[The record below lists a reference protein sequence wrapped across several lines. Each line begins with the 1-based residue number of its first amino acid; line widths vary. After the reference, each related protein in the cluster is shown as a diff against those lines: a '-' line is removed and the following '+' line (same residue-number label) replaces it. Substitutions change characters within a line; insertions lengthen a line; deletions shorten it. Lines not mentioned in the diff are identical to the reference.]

1 MHRLKAPAFIL
12 TASLVLLAASGLL
25 PLTIGAPTALAA
37 GIVLALAGLTAFDH
51 FNKNAAKYLIQ
62 ASIVLLG
69 FSIPLADVAKAGLQ
83 GLALAAGTIALVLVA
98 GLSLG
103 RLFQTDRRLT
113 ALLTSGTAVCGGSAI
128 AATASIIGATTAH
141 TSLAFVVVFLLNACG
156 VYAYPPI
163 GHALGLSQEQFG
175 AWAAIGIHD
184 TAGVVA
190 AAKAYGDQALDHAT
204 IIKLTRV
211 LWIVPIA
218 LLLAAW
224 VRRGEPATGA
234 TKKSPPIPWFIGYF
248 LLACLVRSLVPA
260 LAEPQAWLPSSLS
273 IAEALKWLGKFLLTF
288 ALFLIGCGLSRSA
301 LASVGWKPLAQAV
314 IMWLLVSVVSLLVI
328 RATI

>member
-1 MHRLKAPAFIL
+1 MNRLKAPVFIL
-12 TASLVLLAASGLL
+12 TASLVLVAASGLL
-25 PLTIGAPTALAA
+25 PLTIGAPTALAI
-37 GIVLALAGLTAFDH
+37 GIILALLGLTAFDH

-98 GLSLG
+98 GLTLG
-103 RLFQTDRRLT
+103 HLFRTDRRLT

-128 AATASIIGATTAH
+128 AATASIIGATAAH
-141 TSLAFVVVFLLNACG
+141 TSLAFVVVFMLNACG

-224 VRRGEPATGA
+224 VRRGEPATTA
-234 TKKSPPIPWFIGYF
+234 RKAAPIPWFIGYF

-260 LAEPQAWLPSSLS
+260 LAEPQAWLPDSLS
-273 IAEALKWLGKFLLTF
+273 IAAALKWLGKFLLIF

-301 LASVGWKPLAQAV
+301 LAGIGWKPLAQAV